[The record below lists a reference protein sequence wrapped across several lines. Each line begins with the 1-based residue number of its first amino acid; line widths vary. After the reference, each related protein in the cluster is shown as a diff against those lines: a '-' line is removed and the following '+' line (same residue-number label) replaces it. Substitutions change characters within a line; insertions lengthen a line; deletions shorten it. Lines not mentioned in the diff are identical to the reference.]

1 MKAEPAKNNSDRVN
15 EPFISVN
22 CGAIPESLLES
33 ELFGYEPGAFTGANP
48 KGKIGKFE
56 LANGGTIFLDEIGDM
71 PLHLQVKLL
80 RVLQSRNIERVG
92 GMESIPIDVRVI
104 SATNKDLEAMITK
117 NEFRE
122 DLYFRLNVIPLHIPS
137 LRERAGDIE
146 LLLNTALIRFRRIA
160 DKDIMGF
167 SKDALSQLVQYDWPG
182 NVRELENTVE
192 YAVSVETKPIIS
204 LSSLPERILKPQTS
218 RIPFHEAALPQTGT
232 LKERTSEAERS
243 IIAGTLESTGS
254 DADGKAKAAALLG
267 ISVSSLYRKIREL
280 GLQ

>member
-1 MKAEPAKNNSDRVN
+1 MKSGTGKELFARAIHNNSDRVN

-160 DKDIMGF
+160 GKDIMGF
-167 SKDALSQLVQYDWPG
+167 SKDALSSWCS
-182 NVRELENTVE
+182 T
-192 YAVSVETKPIIS
+192 
-204 LSSLPERILKPQTS
+204 
-218 RIPFHEAALPQTGT
+218 TG
-232 LKERTSEAERS
+232 RAM
-243 IIAGTLESTGS
+243 
-254 DADGKAKAAALLG
+254 
-267 ISVSSLYRKIREL
+267 
-280 GLQ
+280 